1 MVRTNLRARG
11 CPTLPLA
18 DPVTRAGP
26 ATFLVHTTMR
36 QCSKRIKIRIE
47 GTVEYVHSTPTR
59 LVIILLVKHMY
70 CTLCTVYFIW

>member
-1 MVRTNLRARG
+1 MVSGANICLQSSDWLSVEDEGVRTNLRARG

-36 QCSKRIKIRIE
+36 QCSKKIKIRIE
-47 GTVEYVHSTPTR
+47 GT
-59 LVIILLVKHMY
+59 
-70 CTLCTVYFIW
+70 